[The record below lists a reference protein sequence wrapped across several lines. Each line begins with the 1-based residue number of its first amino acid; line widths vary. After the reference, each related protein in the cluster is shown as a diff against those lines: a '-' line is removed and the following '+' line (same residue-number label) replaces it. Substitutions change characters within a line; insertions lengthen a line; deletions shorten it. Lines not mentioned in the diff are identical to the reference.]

1 MSSRSE
7 STSIRTLASKS
18 SGDRTVITG
27 SSSNSNPLMPS
38 VTSTASQTWAE
49 ISGPSPSITGKSGS
63 GTVTVVVVEGAA
75 SVVGGASVV
84 VTGAVVVVVGGAS
97 VVVTGAVVVVVG
109 GASVVVPGAVG
120 AVVAGAAAALVA
132 VESEAP
138 PQAAAT
144 RATATI
150 ADAKSDRTRRVGR
163 DRPGRITVPQPPGP
177 GRVSGL
183 RQRLQTAEV
192 SLARAYL

>member
-75 SVVGGASVV
+75 S
-84 VTGAVVVVVGGAS
+84 VVGGAS